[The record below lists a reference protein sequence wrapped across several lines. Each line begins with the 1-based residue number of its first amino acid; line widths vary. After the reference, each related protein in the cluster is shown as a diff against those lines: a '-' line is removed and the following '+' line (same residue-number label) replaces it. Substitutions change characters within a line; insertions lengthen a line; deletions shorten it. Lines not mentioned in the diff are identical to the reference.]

1 MSATLPPPNIFFI
14 DSGKAIEI
22 CKERPAMRTITTTET
37 AHPFDST
44 LGSVLQTG
52 TLSAPRTEAW
62 RQRLVNLTLIFADA
76 VLALFIWGVACLVQI
91 WRLPGDLSGLAVA
104 SIVPVALVWVGL
116 RATQGLYP
124 GYGMDEAEE
133 LRRQTYA
140 LLATL
145 AFTATFALGFQ
156 IGDALSRLLVG
167 LLFLSLLFF
176 SPLMRQIVKK
186 WMARYG
192 VWGKPVIILN
202 SGEIGTSV
210 EEQLSREWA
219 LGYRPVAVLDDWLDD
234 RVDDRLATVKEG
246 GEGMLHEDV
255 LADAVRLSRK
265 HRIDTLFLAMPH
277 VPREYLAKLANLA
290 SIHFRNVV
298 IIPDLAGVTN
308 SAVVAR
314 DFAGTLGVEIRHNL
328 LSPAVGR
335 AKRALDLVAT
345 ILGGLSILPLLLL
358 LSGLVWLESR
368 GPVFYRAQRMGRD
381 GKLFYCVK
389 FRTMVPDAEGVLR
402 RMLKENPKA
411 RKEYLRYHKLREDPR
426 VTRVGRFLRK
436 TSLDELPQLW
446 NVLRGEMSLVGP
458 RPYLPRESAE
468 IGSAQGEIL
477 RVYPGIT
484 GPWQVSG
491 RNGTSFGER
500 IQIDAYYVRNWSIW
514 LDLVILARTVRTVL
528 ASRGAC

>member
-1 MSATLPPPNIFFI
+1 MATLPSSNIFFI
-14 DSGKAIEI
+14 DSSKAVEI
-22 CKERPAMRTITTTET
+22 CKERPAMRSITTET
-37 AHPFDST
+37 AQPFDST

-62 RQRLVNLTLIFADA
+62 RQRLVNLTLIFSDVA
-76 VLALFIWGVACLVQI
+76 LALFIWGVACLIQT
-91 WRLPGDLSGLAVA
+91 WRLPGELSGLVVA

-156 IGDALSRLLVG
+156 IGDALSRLLMG
-167 LLFLSLLFF
+167 LLFLGLLFI

-186 WMARYG
+186 YMARYG

-210 EEQLSREWA
+210 EEQLSKEWA
-219 LGYRPVAVLDDWLDD
+219 LGYRPVAVLN
-234 RVDDRLATVKEG
+234 DRLDYRLAAVKEG

-255 LADAVRLSRK
+255 LADAARLSRK
-265 HRIDTLFLAMPH
+265 HRINTLFLAMPY
-277 VPREYLAKLANLA
+277 VPREYLEKLANLA

-328 LSPAVGR
+328 LSPTVGR

-381 GKLFYCVK
+381 GKLFSCVK

-411 RKEYLRYHKLREDPR
+411 RVEYRRYHKLREDPR
-426 VTRVGRFLRK
+426 VTRVGRLLRK

-468 IGSAQGEIL
+468 IGVAQGEIL

-484 GPWQVSG
+484 GPWQVGG

-500 IQIDAYYVRNWSIW
+500 VQIDAYYVRNWSIW
-514 LDLVILARTVRTVL
+514 LDLVILAHTVRTVM